1 MVFVVLKDS
10 PVLWVRTEVLESGF
24 ISFWYVLALLF
35 GTYNPTGS
43 KFPHLWHTDNN
54 SSGHTVSPQYVLT
67 VVTRKQRRASG
78 AGGDH
83 ANLGQRPR
91 FRKQTLGPNRCHLQ
105 DSQMYQITQGQVHAQ
120 GELWALTVTHIWLRT
135 MIKATCKQQPQPR
148 VTRCRGLMRPPRRE
162 WTWQDSASTGWR
174 WGQGGLEQESPE

>member
-24 ISFWYVLALLF
+24 ISFWCVLALLF

-43 KFPHLWHTDNN
+43 KFPHLWHADNN
-54 SSGHTVSPQYVLT
+54 SFGHTVSPQYMLT

-105 DSQMYQITQGQVHAQ
+105 DSQMYQIT
-120 GELWALTVTHIWLRT
+120 L
-135 MIKATCKQQPQPR
+135 
-148 VTRCRGLMRPPRRE
+148 
-162 WTWQDSASTGWR
+162 TWQSMEEGRTGPCSR
-174 WGQGGLEQESPE
+174 RTLSIYSDTHLAADDDKGDM